1 MMMDRLIS
9 AVTHPSILLR
19 AAILAIALLAC
30 AAPLALAGDPVDCSK
45 GDIAAGPA
53 KGTIDGAAFSVD
65 SVRLD
70 PNDKRT
76 QNGVAFDEYHIYL
89 TDKAGAVLDLTAI
102 TPTGKLPDGR
112 TFRSGLEGDSPE
124 AGPGSAEIQ
133 GWDFN
138 DETRNLEIAFYE
150 VNDASLQIVFG
161 QRSGDS
167 LPAQIHFCV
176 PSKMSEVAGRF
187 TIPLK

>member
-1 MMMDRLIS
+1 MGKSID
-9 AVTHPSILLR
+9 AATHPGIPLR
-19 AAILAIALLAC
+19 AAVLALALLAC
-30 AAPLALAGDPVDCSK
+30 AAPLSLAGDPVDCSK

-76 QNGVAFDEYHIYL
+76 QNGVTFDEYHIYL

-112 TFRSGLEGDSPE
+112 TFRSGLDGDSPE

-150 VNDASLQIVFG
+150 VSDASLQIVFG
-161 QRSGDS
+161 NRSGDS
-167 LPAQIHFCV
+167 LPAQVHFCV
-176 PSKMSEVAGRF
+176 PSKMSEVAGSF